1 MEENKNLFMNNPL
14 VSITIVNWNGMKYL
28 PDCLGSLS
36 EIDYK
41 NIEVFFV
48 DNASTD
54 NSVKYVRKNYPHYK
68 LILNSKNL
76 GYAEGHEEAFK
87 LAKGELLLLLS
98 MDTIVEK
105 DFLQQMVTAITK
117 KNDIGAVQPK
127 LLMYPDTEL
136 IDSIGSFFLETG
148 ILYHYGREKNH
159 IDPKYN
165 SYMEVF
171 SGKGAC
177 LLFRRKALLKTGL
190 FDKDF
195 FAYFEETDLC
205 HRIWLSGFRIVYEP
219 SAVVY
224 HTGGG
229 ASKRMIVSYI
239 QFHSFKNRICAYIK
253 NLSPKYIMR
262 VIPQAV
268 LLYEVATIA
277 YILLGRFS
285 VALAVQKSLLW
296 NVVHLGETL
305 KKRKIVQEKVRTVS
319 DDSFLPSLTRP
330 VRLSYYYYLFKGL
343 GFYKD

>member
-1 MEENKNLFMNNPL
+1 MINPL
-14 VSITIVNWNGMKYL
+14 VSIIIVNWNGMKYL

-36 EIDYK
+36 QITYK
-41 NIEVFFV
+41 NIEVCFV
-48 DNASTD
+48 DNASAD
-54 NSVKYVRKNYPHYK
+54 DSIEYVRKIYPHYK
-68 LILNSKNL
+68 FILNSKNL
-76 GYAEGHEEAFK
+76 GYAEGHEEAFR
-87 LAKGELLLLLS
+87 LAKGDLVLLLS
-98 MDTIVEK
+98 MDTIVDK
-105 DFLQQMVTAITK
+105 DFLQQMVRAITK
-117 KNDIGAVQPK
+117 KNDIGAIQPK
-127 LLMYPDTEL
+127 LLMYPDKQYV
-136 IDSIGSFFLETG
+136 DSIGSFFLETG

-165 SYMEVF
+165 TSMEVF

-177 LLFRRKALLKTGL
+177 LLFRRKVLLKAGM

-219 SAVVY
+219 SAIVY

-229 ASKRMIVSYI
+229 ASKKMLASYI

-262 VIPQAV
+262 VIPKAV
-268 LLYEVATIA
+268 LLYEVATIV

-285 VALAVQKSLLW
+285 IALAVQKSLLW
-296 NVVHLGETL
+296 NLVHLGETL
-305 KKRKIVQEKVRTVS
+305 KKRKLVQGKIRAVS
-319 DDSFLPSLTRP
+319 DESFLPTLTRP